1 MSVPLSAAIHALTV
15 GTIGTMIL
23 AVMTRATRGH
33 TGRALSADRM
43 TVAIYGL
50 ISAAALLRIAASVL
64 DNMALLL
71 LIGSAA
77 FWIAAFLVFA
87 AAYGKALLAPRLPD

>member
-1 MSVPLSAAIHALTV
+1 MSVPPSAAIHALTV

-33 TGRALSADRM
+33 TGRTLSADRT

-50 ISAAALLRIAASVL
+50 ISAAALRRITASVL
-64 DNMALLL
+64 GSMALPL
-71 LIGSAA
+71 LIGSAF
-77 FWIAAFLVFA
+77 FWIASFLIFT

>member
-1 MSVPLSAAIHALTV
+1 
-15 GTIGTMIL
+15 
-23 AVMTRATRGH
+23 
-33 TGRALSADRM
+33 M

-77 FWIAAFLVFA
+77 LWIAACLVFA